1 MARLEFGRR
10 LRSRFWRPAPRE
22 EVDSEIR
29 FHLDM
34 RARELEARGLPPA
47 QAREEAARRF
57 GDAAEIARACR
68 VIAGRRNRA
77 IDMAE
82 YLADFVRD
90 FRDAGRM
97 MLRRPVFALTAIL
110 TLAVGIGA
118 NASFFSLVKAVLL
131 NPLAAHEPE
140 RVIRL
145 YWRGATGGANANFAY
160 LDYAEIAAG
169 APSIS
174 PLSAVHL
181 APVAFSADDQ
191 RDQLLAEIAS
201 GGYFATRGLRAGSG
215 RMLSVLDDR
224 RGAAPTAVIS
234 HRYWQ
239 RRFGSDA
246 SVVGRSVLVNNRPY
260 TIVGIADARA
270 AGSFVGAP
278 VDVWLA
284 LEPSLPLLGV
294 QVATDRTQRV
304 LTLIG
309 RLAQDATDA
318 QVRGELE
325 TVSRDITR
333 ARGRDRITLETGP
346 GTLLHGG
353 RRSMAV
359 WFLGIVMGLV
369 GLVLLVAAANVANLL
384 LARTLE
390 RRRDAAVRMALGA
403 GRGRLVRQA
412 IAEVFAL
419 AACGG
424 AAGLLLTEWITTA
437 FGSVALLPGFELRL
451 DLAPDVRVFAFTA
464 VITLLTGFV
473 AAVAPALSAG
483 RGDVLP
489 ALKSASG
496 TAAGREAGRLRS
508 ALVVA
513 QVAVSVVLL
522 VAAGLLVRSARAAA
536 AIDLGFDRRGIVAT
550 DIDLEPHGYT
560 EATGR
565 EFYRELVARAAAVP
579 GVEAATLANRAPLDS
594 STPTLRI
601 SGGVGLQTG
610 PSTAT
615 GLDVTYHVI
624 GPGYFETV
632 GIPIAAGRGFAA
644 HDRETSPLVV
654 IVNQTL
660 AGLLAREHGVAGNLL
675 GRRFE
680 LVAGTATERRR
691 DIAGTAEIVGVASD
705 AKYRTIGEAPQPHIY
720 LPLEQ
725 HYGPGL
731 TLLVR
736 SRVEPAPTSAIHRAI
751 GALDPDVQG
760 FFTRT
765 LDEHTRVALLPARL
779 AANVSAMVGAIAL
792 ALGAVGLYGVIACLV
807 TERTR
812 ELGIRMALGAS
823 RRMIS
828 RQVLARAGVLAS
840 AGAAIGLVLAALA
853 GRAVAGLLYGV
864 SPVDPATFAGVT
876 LVLGVVTIVA
886 AWIPARRAARID
898 PIVALRGD

>member
-1 MARLEFGRR
+1 MPRIEFGRR
-10 LRSRFWRPAPRE
+10 LRSRFWRLTPRE

-34 RARELEARGLPPA
+34 RARELEARGLSPA
-47 QAREEAARRF
+47 QAHEEAARRF
-57 GDAAEIARACR
+57 GDAAEVARTCQ
-68 VIAGRRNRA
+68 VIAARRNRA
-77 IDMAE
+77 IDITDSI
-82 YLADFVRD
+82 ADFIRD
-90 FRDAGRM
+90 LRDAGRM
-97 MLRRPVFALTAIL
+97 MLRRPLFALTAIL

-118 NASFFSLVKAVLL
+118 NAAFFSLIKAVLL
-131 NPLAAHEPE
+131 NPLAAQQPE
-140 RVIRL
+140 RVVRL
-145 YWRGATGGANANFAY
+145 YWRGATGGANAGFAY
-160 LDYAEIAAG
+160 TDYSEIAAG
-169 APSIS
+169 VPSIT

-181 APVAFSADDQ
+181 APVAFSADEQ

-201 GGYFATRGLRAGSG
+201 GGYFDIRGLRAGAG
-215 RMLSVLDDR
+215 RMLSALDDR
-224 RGAAPTAVIS
+224 RGAPPAAVIS

-239 RRFGSDA
+239 RRFSSDS
-246 SVVGRSVLVNNRPY
+246 SVIGRSVLVNNRPY

-278 VDVWLA
+278 VDVWVA

-294 QVATDRTQRV
+294 QVATDRAQRV

-309 RLAQDATDA
+309 RLAPAA
-318 QVRGELE
+318 NGPQVRGELE
-325 TVSRDITR
+325 TVARDITR
-333 ARGRDRITLETGP
+333 AHGRDKITLETGP

-419 AACGG
+419 AVCGG

-464 VITLLTGFV
+464 VITLLTGLV

-489 ALKSASG
+489 ALKGASG

-522 VAAGLLVRSARAAA
+522 VAAGLLVRSAGAAA
-536 AIDLGFDRRGIVAT
+536 AIDVGFDRAGIVAT

-565 EFYRELVARAAAVP
+565 EFYRQLVVRTAALP
-579 GVEAATLANRAPLDS
+579 GVQAASVANRAPLDS
-594 STPTLRI
+594 STPTLRV
-601 SGGVGLQTG
+601 SEEAGLATG
-610 PSTAT
+610 PST
-615 GLDVTYHVI
+615 LEVTYHVI
-624 GPGYFETV
+624 GPQYFEAV
-632 GIPIAAGRGFAA
+632 GIPITAGREFTP
-644 HDRETSPLVV
+644 HDQETSPLVV

-660 AGLLAREHGVAGNLL
+660 ARRLAGEHALPESVL

-680 LVAGTATERRR
+680 LLAGTATERRR
-691 DIAGTAEIVGVASD
+691 DITGTVEIVGVASD
-705 AKYRTIGEAPQPHIY
+705 AKYRTIGEAAQPHIY
-720 LPLEQ
+720 LPFEQ

-736 SRVEPAPTSAIHRAI
+736 SRVEPAPISAIHRTVA
-751 GALDPDVQG
+751 ALDPDVQG

-779 AANVSAMVGAIAL
+779 AASVSAIVGAIAL

-812 ELGIRMALGAS
+812 EMGIRMALGAS

-840 AGAAIGLVLAALA
+840 AGVVIGLVLATLA
-853 GRAVAGLLYGV
+853 GRAIAGLLYGV
-864 SPVDPATFAGVT
+864 SPVDLATFTGVI
-876 LVLGVVTIVA
+876 LVLGIVTIAA
-886 AWIPARRAARID
+886 AWIPARRAASID
-898 PIVALRGD
+898 PIIALRGD

>member
-68 VIAGRRNRA
+68 VIAGRRNRT

-118 NASFFSLVKAVLL
+118 NAAFFSLVKAVLL

-140 RVIRL
+140 RVVRL
-145 YWRGATGGANANFAY
+145 YWRGATGGPNANFAY

-174 PLSAVHL
+174 ALSAVHL

-201 GGYFATRGLRAGSG
+201 GGYFETRGLRAGAG
-215 RMLSVLDDR
+215 RMLSALDDR

-239 RRFGSDA
+239 RRFGSAA
-246 SVVGRSVLVNNRPY
+246 SVIGRSVLVNNRPY
-260 TIVGIADARA
+260 SIVGIADARA
-270 AGSFVGAP
+270 SGSFVGAP

-294 QVATDRTQRV
+294 TVATDRTQRV

-309 RLAQDATDA
+309 RLAPDATEA

-325 TVSRDITR
+325 TVGRDITR
-333 ARGRDRITLETGP
+333 AHGRDKITLETGP

-419 AACGG
+419 AAFGG

-464 VITLLTGFV
+464 VITLLTGLA

-496 TAAGREAGRLRS
+496 AAAGREAGRLRS
-508 ALVVA
+508 VLVVA

-522 VAAGLLVRSARAAA
+522 VAAGLLVRSAGAAA

-550 DIDLEPHGYT
+550 DLDLEPHGYT

-601 SGGVGLQTG
+601 S
-610 PSTAT
+610 SE
-615 GLDVTYHVI
+615 LDVTYHII
-624 GPGYFETV
+624 GPGYFDVV
-632 GIPIAAGRGFAA
+632 GIPITAGRGFAP

-660 AGLLAREHGVAGNLL
+660 ARQLAGEHGVAGNLL

-691 DIAGTAEIVGVASD
+691 DIAGTVEIVGVASD

-736 SRVEPAPTSAIHRAI
+736 SRVEPAPISAIHRAI

-779 AANVSAMVGAIAL
+779 AANVSAIVGAIAL

-828 RQVLARAGVLAS
+828 RQVLARAAALAS

-864 SPVDPATFAGVT
+864 SPIDPATFAGVT

-898 PIVALRGD
+898 PIIALRGD

>member
-1 MARLEFGRR
+1 MPRLEFGCR
-10 LRSRFWRPAPRE
+10 LRSRFWRLTPRE
-22 EVDSEIR
+22 EVDGEIR

-57 GDAAEIARACR
+57 GDAAEVARACQ
-68 VIAGRRNRA
+68 VIAARRNRA
-77 IDMAE
+77 IDMAD

-90 FRDAGRM
+90 IRDAGRLM
-97 MLRRPVFALTAIL
+97 FRRPGFALTAIL

-118 NASFFSLVKAVLL
+118 NAAFFSLIKAVLL
-131 NPLAAHEPE
+131 NPLAVEQPE
-140 RVIRL
+140 RVVRL
-145 YWRGATGGANANFAY
+145 YWRGATGGANASFAY
-160 LDYAEIAAG
+160 VDYSAIAAG
-169 APSIS
+169 APSIE

-181 APVAFSADDQ
+181 APIAFSADEQ

-201 GGYFATRGLRAGSG
+201 GGYFEIRGLEAGAG
-215 RMLSVLDDR
+215 RMLSALDDR
-224 RGAAPTAVIS
+224 RGAAPAAVIS

-239 RRFGSDA
+239 RRFSSDP
-246 SVVGRSVLVNNRPY
+246 SVVGRPVLINNRPY
-260 TIVGIADARA
+260 TIVGIAGARA

-294 QVATDRTQRV
+294 RVATDRAQRV

-309 RLAQDATDA
+309 RLAPDATEPR
-318 QVRGELE
+318 VRGELE
-325 TVSRDITR
+325 TVARDIAR
-333 ARGRDRITLETGP
+333 ANGQDKITLETGP

-384 LARTLE
+384 LARALE
-390 RRRDAAVRMALGA
+390 RRRDAAVRIALGA

-412 IAEVFAL
+412 IAEVLAL

-451 DLAPDVRVFAFTA
+451 DLAADVRVFAFTA
-464 VITLLTGFV
+464 AITLLAGLV
-473 AAVAPALSAG
+473 AAAAPALSAG

-489 ALKSASG
+489 ALKGASG
-496 TAAGREAGRLRS
+496 LAAGREAGRLRS

-522 VAAGLLVRSARAAA
+522 VAAGLLVRSAGAAA
-536 AIDLGFDRRGIVAT
+536 AIDLGFDRAGIVAT
-550 DIDLEPHGYT
+550 DIDLEPHGYN
-560 EATGR
+560 EAAGR
-565 EFYRELVARAAAVP
+565 EFYRELVARADAVSGVQAAS
-579 GVEAATLANRAPLDS
+579 LANRAPLDS

-601 SGGVGLQTG
+601 SGAGEADLKTGL
-610 PSTAT
+610 ST
-615 GLDVTYHVI
+615 LDVTYHII
-624 GPGYFETV
+624 GPRYFEVV
-632 GIPIAAGRGFAA
+632 GIPITAGREFTPN
-644 HDRETSPLVV
+644 DRDTSPAVV

-660 AGLLAREHGVAGNLL
+660 ARRLAGEGGSAENVL
-675 GRRFE
+675 GRRVE
-680 LVAGTATERRR
+680 LLAGTATERRR
-691 DIAGTAEIVGVASD
+691 DIAGAVEIVGVARD
-705 AKYRTIGEAPQPHIY
+705 AKYRTIGEAAQPHMY
-720 LPLEQ
+720 LPFEQ

-736 SRVEPAPTSAIHRAI
+736 SRVDPAPVSAIHRTIA
-751 GALDPDVQG
+751 ALDRDVQG

-765 LDEHTRVALLPARL
+765 LDEHTRVALVPARL
-779 AANVSAMVGAIAL
+779 AASVSAIVGAIAI
-792 ALGAVGLYGVIACLV
+792 ALGAIGLYGVIACLV

-823 RRMIS
+823 PWMIS
-828 RQVLARAGVLAS
+828 RGVLARAGVLAS
-840 AGAAIGLVLAALA
+840 AGVAIGLLLATLA
-853 GRAVAGLLYGV
+853 GRAIAGLLYGV
-864 SPVDPATFAGVT
+864 APVDLATFAGVT
-876 LVLGVVTIVA
+876 LALGIVTIGA
-886 AWIPARRAARID
+886 AFIPARRAASID
-898 PIVALRGD
+898 PIIALRGD

>member
-1 MARLEFGRR
+1 M
-10 LRSRFWRPAPRE
+10 
-22 EVDSEIR
+22 
-29 FHLDM
+29 
-34 RARELEARGLPPA
+34 
-47 QAREEAARRF
+47 
-57 GDAAEIARACR
+57 
-68 VIAGRRNRA
+68 
-77 IDMAE
+77 
-82 YLADFVRD
+82 
-90 FRDAGRM
+90 
-97 MLRRPVFALTAIL
+97 
-110 TLAVGIGA
+110 
-118 NASFFSLVKAVLL
+118 
-131 NPLAAHEPE
+131 
-140 RVIRL
+140 
-145 YWRGATGGANANFAY
+145 
-160 LDYAEIAAG
+160 
-169 APSIS
+169 
-174 PLSAVHL
+174 LSA
-181 APVAFSADDQ
+181 
-191 RDQLLAEIAS
+191 
-201 GGYFATRGLRAGSG
+201 
-215 RMLSVLDDR
+215 LDDR

-239 RRFGSDA
+239 RRFSSDS
-246 SVVGRSVLVNNRPY
+246 SVIGRSVLVNNRPY
-260 TIVGIADARA
+260 TIVGVADPRA

-309 RLAQDATDA
+309 RLAPDATEP

-325 TVSRDITR
+325 TVARDITR
-333 ARGRDRITLETGP
+333 AHGRDTITLETGP
-346 GTLLHGG
+346 GTLLHGD

-412 IAEVFAL
+412 IAEVVAL

-464 VITLLTGFV
+464 VITLLTGV
-473 AAVAPALSAG
+473 TAAVAPALSAG

-489 ALKSASG
+489 ALKGASG

-508 ALVVA
+508 ALVIA

-522 VAAGLLVRSARAAA
+522 VAAGLLVRSAGAAA

-565 EFYRELVARAAAVP
+565 EFYRQLVARATAGSGVQAAS
-579 GVEAATLANRAPLDS
+579 LANRAPLDS
-594 STPTLRI
+594 STPTLSI
-601 SGGVGLQTG
+601 SGEAVLTAGL
-610 PSTAT
+610 PN
-615 GLDVTYHVI
+615 LDITYHII
-624 GPGYFETV
+624 GPGYFEVV
-632 GIPIAAGRGFAA
+632 GIPIAAGRGFTP
-644 HDRETSPLVV
+644 HDRETSPPVV

-660 AGLLAREHGVAGNLL
+660 ARWLAGGHGAVGNVL

-691 DIAGTAEIVGVASD
+691 DIAGTVEIVGVASD
-705 AKYRTIGEAPQPHIY
+705 AKYRTVGEAPQPHIY
-720 LPLEQ
+720 LPFEQ

-736 SRVEPAPTSAIHRAI
+736 SSVDPAPVSAIHRAI
-751 GALDPDVQG
+751 AALDPDVQG

-765 LDEHTRVALLPARL
+765 LDEHTRVALVPARL
-779 AANVSAMVGAIAL
+779 AANVSAIVGAVAL

-840 AGAAIGLVLAALA
+840 AGVAIGLVLAALA
-853 GRAVAGLLYGV
+853 GRALAGLLYGV

-876 LVLGVVTIVA
+876 LVLGVVTIAA

-898 PIVALRGD
+898 PIIALRGD

>member
-1 MARLEFGRR
+1 M
-10 LRSRFWRPAPRE
+10 
-22 EVDSEIR
+22 
-29 FHLDM
+29 
-34 RARELEARGLPPA
+34 
-47 QAREEAARRF
+47 
-57 GDAAEIARACR
+57 
-68 VIAGRRNRA
+68 
-77 IDMAE
+77 
-82 YLADFVRD
+82 
-90 FRDAGRM
+90 
-97 MLRRPVFALTAIL
+97 
-110 TLAVGIGA
+110 
-118 NASFFSLVKAVLL
+118 
-131 NPLAAHEPE
+131 
-140 RVIRL
+140 
-145 YWRGATGGANANFAY
+145 
-160 LDYAEIAAG
+160 
-169 APSIS
+169 
-174 PLSAVHL
+174 HL
-181 APVAFSADDQ
+181 APIAFSADEQ

-201 GGYFATRGLRAGSG
+201 GSYFETRGLRAGAG
-215 RMLSVLDDR
+215 RMLSALDDR
-224 RGAAPTAVIS
+224 RGAAPAAVIS

-239 RRFGSDA
+239 RRFGSDSA
-246 SVVGRSVLVNNRPY
+246 VIGRSALVNNRPY
-260 TIVGIADARA
+260 TIVGIAEAGA

-284 LEPSLPLLGV
+284 LEPSLPLLGA
-294 QVATDRTQRV
+294 QVAADRTQRV

-309 RLAQDATDA
+309 RIAPEATEA

-325 TVSRDITR
+325 TVARDITR
-333 ARGRDRITLETGP
+333 AHALDKITLETGP

-451 DLAPDVRVFAFTA
+451 DLEPDVRVFAFTA
-464 VITLLTGFV
+464 VITLLTGLT
-473 AAVAPALSAG
+473 AALAPALSAG

-489 ALKSASG
+489 ALKGASG

-522 VAAGLLVRSARAAA
+522 VAAGLLVRSAGAAA
-536 AIDLGFDRRGIVAT
+536 TINLGFDRRGIVAT

-579 GVEAATLANRAPLDS
+579 GIETAALANRAPLDS
-594 STPTLRI
+594 STPTLQI
-601 SGGVGLQTG
+601 STTGL
-610 PSTAT
+610 ST
-615 GLDVTYHVI
+615 LDVTYHII
-624 GPGYFETV
+624 GPGYFELV
-632 GIPIAAGRGFAA
+632 GIPIGAGRGFTP
-644 HDRETSPLVV
+644 HDRDSSPLVV

-660 AGLLAREHGVAGNLL
+660 ARRLAAGPGAAANVL

-691 DIAGTAEIVGVASD
+691 DIAGTVEIVGVASD

-720 LPLEQ
+720 LPFEQ

-736 SRVEPAPTSAIHRAI
+736 SRVEPAPIPAVHRAI
-751 GALDPDVQG
+751 AVLDPDVQG

-765 LDEHTRVALLPARL
+765 LDEHTRVALVPARL
-779 AANVSAMVGAIAL
+779 AASVSAIVGAIAL

-823 RRMIS
+823 RQMIS

-840 AGAAIGLVLAALA
+840 AGVGIGLVLAALA
-853 GRAVAGLLYGV
+853 GRALAGLLYGV
-864 SPVDPATFAGVT
+864 SPIDPVVFAGVALMLAMMT
-876 LVLGVVTIVA
+876 VA
-886 AWIPARRAARID
+886 AAWFPARRAAKID

>member
-1 MARLEFGRR
+1 MT
-10 LRSRFWRPAPRE
+10 
-22 EVDSEIR
+22 
-29 FHLDM
+29 H
-34 RARELEARGLPPA
+34 
-47 QAREEAARRF
+47 
-57 GDAAEIARACR
+57 
-68 VIAGRRNRA
+68 VI
-77 IDMAE
+77 D
-82 YLADFVRD
+82 LARD

-118 NASFFSLVKAVLL
+118 NAAFFSLIKAVLL
-131 NPLAAHEPE
+131 NPLATHEPD
-140 RVIRL
+140 RVVRL

-160 LDYAEIAAG
+160 LDYAEIAGG

-201 GGYFATRGLRAGSG
+201 GGYFETRGLRAGAG
-215 RMLSVLDDR
+215 RMLSAPDDR

-234 HRYWQ
+234 DRYWR

-246 SVVGRSVLVNNRPY
+246 SVIGRSVLVNNRPH

-270 AGSFVGAP
+270 VGSFVGAP

-294 QVATDRTQRV
+294 QMATDRSQRV

-309 RLAQDATDA
+309 RLAPDAIDA

-325 TVSRDITR
+325 TVARDITR
-333 ARGRDRITLETGP
+333 AHGRDKITLETGP

-369 GLVLLVAAANVANLL
+369 GLVLLVAAANVASLV

-424 AAGLLLTEWITTA
+424 AAGLLLTEWITAA

-464 VITLLTGFV
+464 VITLLTGLA
-473 AAVAPALSAG
+473 AAVAPAVSAG

-489 ALKSASG
+489 ALKSAG
-496 TAAGREAGRLRS
+496 TAAGRKAGRLRS

-513 QVAVSVVLL
+513 QVAVSVMLL
-522 VAAGLLVRSARAAA
+522 VAAGLLVRSAGAAA

-560 EATGR
+560 EVTGL
-565 EFYRELVARAAAVP
+565 EFYRALVARVTAVP
-579 GVEAATLANRAPLDS
+579 GVEAATVANRAPLDS

-601 SGGVGLQTG
+601 SGGAGLKTG

-615 GLDVTYHVI
+615 TLDVTYHVI
-624 GPGYFETV
+624 GPGYFEVV
-632 GIPIAAGRGFAA
+632 GIPIAAGRGFTPR
-644 HDRETSPLVV
+644 DRETSPLVV

-660 AGLLAREHGVAGNLL
+660 ARRLAGEPGRAGNLL

-691 DIAGTAEIVGVASD
+691 DIAGTVEIVGVASD

-736 SRVEPAPTSAIHRAI
+736 SRLEPAPVSAIHRAI

-779 AANVSAMVGAIAL
+779 AANVSAIVGAIAL

-823 RRMIS
+823 RGMIS
-828 RQVLARAGVLAS
+828 RQVLARAGGLAS
-840 AGAAIGLVLAALA
+840 AGVTIGLVLAALA
-853 GRAVAGLLYGV
+853 GRALAGLLYGV
-864 SPVDPATFAGVT
+864 SPIDLATFGGVA
-876 LVLGVVTIVA
+876 LVLTAVTIAA

-898 PIVALRGD
+898 PIIALRAE

>member
-1 MARLEFGRR
+1 ML
-10 LRSRFWRPAPRE
+10 
-22 EVDSEIR
+22 
-29 FHLDM
+29 
-34 RARELEARGLPPA
+34 
-47 QAREEAARRF
+47 
-57 GDAAEIARACR
+57 
-68 VIAGRRNRA
+68 
-77 IDMAE
+77 
-82 YLADFVRD
+82 
-90 FRDAGRM
+90 
-97 MLRRPVFALTAIL
+97 LRRPVFALTAIL

-118 NASFFSLVKAVLL
+118 NAAFFSLIKAVLL
-131 NPLAAHEPE
+131 NPLAAQQPE
-140 RVIRL
+140 RVVRL
-145 YWRGATGGANANFAY
+145 YWRGATGGANASFAY
-160 LDYAEIAAG
+160 VDYAEIAAG
-169 APSIS
+169 VPSIA

-181 APVAFSADDQ
+181 APVAFSADAQ

-201 GGYFATRGLRAGSG
+201 GGYFEIRGLRAGAG
-215 RMLSVLDDR
+215 RMLSALDDR
-224 RGAAPTAVIS
+224 RGAPPTAVIS
-234 HRYWQ
+234 HRYWE
-239 RRFGSDA
+239 RRFRSDPA
-246 SVVGRSVLVNNRPY
+246 VIGRSVLVNNRPH

-278 VDVWLA
+278 VDLWLA

-294 QVATDRTQRV
+294 QVATDRGQRV

-309 RLAQDATDA
+309 RLAPETTEPEL
-318 QVRGELE
+318 RGELE
-325 TVSRDITR
+325 TVARDITR
-333 ARGRDRITLETGP
+333 AHGPDKFTLETGP

-424 AAGLLLTEWITTA
+424 AAGLMLTGWITTA
-437 FGSVALLPGFELRL
+437 FASVALLPGFELRL

-464 VITLLTGFV
+464 AVTLLTGVV

-489 ALKSASG
+489 ALKGASG
-496 TAAGREAGRLRS
+496 AAAGREAGRLRS

-522 VAAGLLVRSARAAA
+522 VAAGLLVRSAGVAA
-536 AIDLGFDRRGIVAT
+536 AIDLGFDRSGIVAT
-550 DIDLEPHGYT
+550 DLDLEPHGYT

-565 EFYRELVARAAAVP
+565 EFYRQLVARAATVP
-579 GVEAATLANRAPLDS
+579 GVQATSVASRAPLDS

-601 SGGVGLQTG
+601 SSEAGH
-610 PSTAT
+610 SDET
-615 GLDVTYHVI
+615 GLDVTYHII
-624 GPGYFETV
+624 GPHYFDVV
-632 GIPIAAGRGFAA
+632 GIPITAGREFTS
-644 HDRETSPLVV
+644 HDRDTSTPVV

-660 AGLLAREHGVAGNLL
+660 ARRLAGEHGAAGNVI

-680 LVAGTATERRR
+680 LLAGTATERRR
-691 DIAGTAEIVGVASD
+691 DIAGTVEIVGLASD
-705 AKYRTIGEAPQPHIY
+705 AKYRTIGEAAQPHIY
-720 LPLEQ
+720 LPFEQ

-736 SRVEPAPTSAIHRAI
+736 SRVEPAPISAIHRAI
-751 GALDPDVQG
+751 AALDPDVQG

-779 AANVSAMVGAIAL
+779 AASVSAIVGAIAL

-807 TERTR
+807 TERRR

-840 AGAAIGLVLAALA
+840 AGVAIGLILATLA
-853 GRAVAGLLYGV
+853 GRAIAGLLYGV
-864 SPVDPATFAGVT
+864 SPLDLATFTGVA
-876 LVLGVVTIVA
+876 LVLGLVTIAA
-886 AWIPARRAARID
+886 AWVPARRAASID
-898 PIVALRGD
+898 PIIALRGD